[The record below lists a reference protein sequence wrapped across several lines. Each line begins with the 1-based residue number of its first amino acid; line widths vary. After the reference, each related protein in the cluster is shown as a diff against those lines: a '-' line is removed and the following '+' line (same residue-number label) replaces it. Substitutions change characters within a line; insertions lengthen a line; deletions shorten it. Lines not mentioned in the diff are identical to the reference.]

1 MIEITVKGVKEVEA
15 ALLAFPGKA
24 KRACAIA
31 LNQTAMDIRAEAKK
45 EMQRVFDRPVPYTL
59 RSVAFDRATYT
70 DLTARVWHTE
80 PERMSKHYLTPQV
93 EGGSRKL
100 KGFERGLGLGELV
113 PALGAK
119 MTQYGNVS
127 PGQLRQMLSVLG
139 KAERGAGYSANMT
152 ARSARRNTKDRDYV
166 VIDRRQRGHLVRG
179 VYQRFAQ
186 AGREIDKK
194 TSRMLGITGA
204 RAYEYGRSKGEWKS
218 VRRASGL
225 RPVLLVGR
233 TGHKVKPLYDFY
245 GMALRVYREAF
256 AARFWSNLDRY
267 LKS

>member
-1 MIEITVKGVKEVEA
+1 MIQIDVKGIKEVQKM
-15 ALLAFPGKA
+15 LSDVPGKA
-24 KRACAIA
+24 HRACAIA
-31 LNQTAMDIRAEAKK
+31 LNQTAMDIREVARDTMGK
-45 EMQRVFDRPVPYTL
+45 VFNRPVPYTL
-59 RSVAFDRATYT
+59 RSVVFDRATAT
-70 DLTARVWHTE
+70 DLSARIWHVE

-100 KGFERGLGLGELV
+100 KGFERAFGLGELV
-113 PALGAK
+113 PAMGAK

-127 PGQLRQMLSVLG
+127 PGQLRQILSVLG

-152 ARSARRNTKDRDYV
+152 SRSARRNSKDRDYV
-166 VIDRRQRGHLVRG
+166 IIDRRQRGHLIRG

-194 TSRMLGITGA
+194 TSRRIGITGA
-204 RAYEYGRSKGEWKS
+204 RAHEYGRRMGEWRS

-245 GMALRVYREAF
+245 GMAWRVYREVF
-256 AARFWSNLDRY
+256 AVRFWANLNRY
-267 LKS
+267 LQS